1 MQPEMALSRR
11 PRGAT
16 VKIGRAWLSVMQAT
30 FVRHYLA
37 GRPGV
42 RGNATKSAVAAGYSG
57 QSGQKV
63 LLHPRVRAALEDENE
78 RAGLRAQEIL
88 AEIRAVA
95 LSRMDGIASWGPE
108 GVVIKPH
115 EQLDPEDLAAVAEV
129 RDHTRRRVVMAE
141 EPAAGAAP
149 SVVIED
155 REVRVKLHD
164 KVEALRLAAKVLG
177 LLKDK
182 VELEVPSLFPAG
194 FFAAVVTGDV
204 SKLPPA
210 FRTLPPAEEAPPTP

>member
-11 PRGAT
+11 TRGAT
-16 VKIGRAWLSVMQAT
+16 VKIGRVWLSVMQAT
-30 FVRHYLA
+30 FIRHYLA

-42 RGNATKSAVAAGYSG
+42 RGNATKSAIAAGYSG

-63 LLHPRVRAALEDENE
+63 LLHPRVRAALTDENE
-78 RAGLRAQEIL
+78 RAGIRAQEIL

-95 LSRMDGIASWGPE
+95 LSRMDGIASWGPD

-129 RDHTRRRVVMAE
+129 RDHTRRRVVMAD
-141 EPAAGAAP
+141 EPAGAAP

-194 FFAAVVTGDV
+194 FFAAVVTGQLD
-204 SKLPPA
+204 KLPPA
-210 FRTLPPAEEAPPTP
+210 FRTPLPPAEAPPQP